1 MFEKEIQPI
10 NCPECG
16 SNMVRDIRPFTV
28 EYKGFTETV
37 DAPGWYC
44 TRCDEAVFVG
54 KDIDAADKAL
64 VRLKAQAE
72 HLLQPEQIR
81 KIRKKLALT
90 QAEAGELL
98 GGGRNA
104 FQKYESAQITT
115 TKSLSVLLRL
125 LEQQPEMLNLIREDK
140 FPYIVDHGTHKK

>member
-1 MFEKEIQPI
+1 MTEYEIKPI
-10 NCPECG
+10 KCPECG
-16 SNMVRDIRPFTV
+16 SDMIRDTRPFTV
-28 EYKGFTETV
+28 EYKGLTETV
-37 DAPGWYC
+37 EAPGLYC
-44 TRCDEAVFVG
+44 TRCDEAVFFG
-54 KDIDAADKAL
+54 KEIDAADRAL

-81 KIRKKLALT
+81 KIRKKLELT

-125 LEQQPEMLNLIREDK
+125 LERQPEMLNLIREDK
-140 FPYIVDHGTHKK
+140 SQYVVDTEAHKQ